1 MNQLQQ
7 ISDHVYWM
15 PPAKPDRPS
24 LCAVVGSE
32 YTLMLDAGSSD
43 AHARQ
48 FLDAL
53 AARGLP
59 RPQFV
64 ALTHWHWDHVF
75 GAAELGVPVITHTGT
90 ASQLEALAAWD
101 WSDAALDARV
111 ASGQQTAAGAEHIRQ
126 ELPEPR
132 AVRIAQAS
140 IAFEVV
146 VKVNLGGG
154 VTCRLE
160 HVGGD
165 HAADSSVM
173 YVEPDRVLF
182 LGDCL
187 YDAVYAP
194 KRHYT
199 IDRLFPLLDTL
210 KDFDAHLYVEGHGPE
225 IMTRA
230 QFDRLARAMSDIGI
244 LVDQHRDDEAAVL
257 AAFEAKT
264 GHPPDA
270 DAVEITRLFIA
281 GLEFE

>member
-1 MNQLQQ
+1 MSQFQQ
-7 ISDHVYWM
+7 ISYHVYWM
-15 PPAKPDRPS
+15 PPDEPDRPS

-53 AARGLP
+53 AARGLRP
-59 RPQFV
+59 PQFV

-75 GAAELGVPVITHTGT
+75 GAAALGVPVIAQKGT

-111 ASGQQTAAGAEHIRQ
+111 ASGQQTAAGAAHIRQ

-140 IAFEVV
+140 IAF
-146 VKVNLGGG
+146 KLGVTVSLGG
-154 VTCRLE
+154 VTCRVE

-165 HAADSSVM
+165 HAADSSVI

-199 IDRLFPLLDTL
+199 IDRLFLLLDTL
-210 KDFDAHLYVEGHGPE
+210 KDFDARLYVEGHGPE
-225 IMTRA
+225 VLTRA
-230 QFDRLARAMSDIGI
+230 QFDRLARTMSDIGI

-264 GHPPDA
+264 GQSPDA
-270 DAVEITRLFIA
+270 DAAEITRLFIA
-281 GLEFE
+281 GLEYE